1 MMAITAAP
9 DTAAEQRARYE
20 ELGYVTY
27 PTMLDASE
35 VAVLRAALDELLDEA
50 SRVPQDESGLA
61 GKDALTTSDKFSF
74 TMSATGERHVRRIFN
89 PIAHHQAFM
98 DLVHNEKILD
108 AVENLI
114 GPDITIHHTKLNL
127 KPYAAAHA
135 RFEWHQDYPFFP
147 HTNYDLIAVAVHID
161 ESTEENGCLRVIPGI
176 HKLGPLEHMFAADGA
191 FSSQIRDQSVIP
203 DESQWVNVT
212 SPAGG
217 VEMHH
222 CNMVHS
228 STANQTHKPRSA
240 MIIQYRA
247 ADNVQLSPYSSTQ
260 PGYGMLVRGKLPYK
274 ARMLDGSTVLL
285 PTPIKDPT
293 QRDG

>member
-1 MMAITAAP
+1 MAIAAQP
-9 DTAAEQRARYE
+9 ETAAEQKARYE
-20 ELGYVTY
+20 EKGYITF
-27 PTMLDASE
+27 PTMLDRSE
-35 VAVLRAALDELLDEA
+35 VAVLRSALDELLDEA
-50 SRVPQDESGLA
+50 SRVPEDPSALA
-61 GKDALTTSDKFSF
+61 GKNALTTSEKFSF
-74 TMSATGERHVRRIFN
+74 TLSATGERHVRRIFN

-98 DLVHNEKILD
+98 DLVHNPKILD
-108 AVENLI
+108 AVEMLI
-114 GPDITIHHTKLNL
+114 GPNITIHHTKLNL
-127 KPYAAAHA
+127 KPPAAQNA

-161 ESTEENGCLRVIPGI
+161 EATEENGCLRVIPGI
-176 HKLGPLEHMFAADGA
+176 HKLGPQEHMFAADGA
-191 FSSQIRDQSVIP
+191 FSSQLRDQSVIP

-222 CNMVHS
+222 CNMLHS
-228 STANQTHKPRSA
+228 STANRGVKPRSA

-247 ADNVQLSPYSSTQ
+247 ADNVQLSPYNAAQ
-260 PGYGMLVRGKLPYK
+260 PGYGMLVRGVMPYK
-274 ARMLDGSTVLL
+274 ARFLDGTTVQL